1 MFKKLL
7 ILVLLGTGLV
17 AVSYY
22 KTTLQDDRLHEARIE
37 GEKWADHTVAELQK
51 TQEALST
58 ELDSTSKALASAL
71 EAADTIRLG
80 VTDSLRNV
88 ITDKEQVIADLTPA
102 KSPPKTATATKSD
115 ATSLKH
121 KEILAY
127 YKQRYQ
133 GLPNDL
139 SAYER
144 RIALSEIRQES
155 ADKFKISVTEL
166 NNIRKTY
173 KLSY

>member
-1 MFKKLL
+1 M
-7 ILVLLGTGLV
+7 
-17 AVSYY
+17 
-22 KTTLQDDRLHEARIE
+22 
-37 GEKWADHTVAELQK
+37 
-51 TQEALST
+51 
-58 ELDSTSKALASAL
+58 
-71 EAADTIRLG
+71 
-80 VTDSLRNV
+80 
-88 ITDKEQVIADLTPA
+88 IADMTPA

-115 ATSLKH
+115 ATSQKH

-166 NNIRKTY
+166 NNIRKAY